1 MFDIGLIRDVV
12 AIAGVFIG
20 LSYYIMNIRE
30 VRKNRRI
37 SLTTT
42 LLQHFMTREGYE
54 NVMEIMSMEW
64 DSVEDFMSK
73 YDHRVDRSYAARR
86 MALWNTCNTLGY
98 LYREGSLDLKTIFS
112 ASGGIII
119 NIWNKFKPII
129 EYYRTADFGENAYE
143 DFEFLA
149 MDLEGLIPENTLSLW
164 KDNVLN
170 VNR

>member
-1 MFDIGLIRDVV
+1 MVDLSLLRDMV

-30 VRKNRRI
+30 VRQNRRI
-37 SLTTT
+37 ALTTT

-54 NVMEIMSMEW
+54 NIMEILSMEW
-64 DSVEDFMSK
+64 DSIEDFMNK
-73 YDHRVDRSYAARR
+73 YDHRVDRNYAARR

-98 LYREGSLDLKTIFS
+98 LYREGSLDLKTIYS

-129 EYYRTADFGENAYE
+129 EYYRSTDFPFDNPLL
-143 DFEFLA
+143 FLELDA
-149 MDLEGLIPENTLSLW
+149 SFSLFG
-164 KDNVLN
+164 
-170 VNR
+170 

>member
-1 MFDIGLIRDVV
+1 MVDVSLLRDIV

-20 LSYYIMNIRE
+20 LTYYITNIRE
-30 VRKNRRI
+30 VRQNRRI
-37 SLTTT
+37 ALTTT

-54 NVMEIMSMEW
+54 NIMEILSMEW
-64 DSVEDFMSK
+64 DSIEDFMSK

-98 LYREGSLDLKTIFS
+98 LYREGSLDLKTIYS

-129 EYYRTADFGENAYE
+129 EYYRSNDFPENAYE

-149 MDLEGLIPENTLSLW
+149 KDLEDLIPESTLSLW
-164 KDNVLN
+164 KGSKLV
-170 VNR
+170 